1 MQNLPEKIALIGVP
15 WDKKGSYLQGPALAP
30 NRIREALHC
39 GSANYWTE
47 LNVNPIEN
55 ELFEDWG
62 DLNLKQYFDIEKQLA
77 AILNKNVRTLA
88 LGGDHSISYPIIKAQ
103 YQFRGDFDIL
113 QIDAHGDLYDNF
125 EGDKFSHACPFARI
139 MENKLAKRLIQ
150 VGIRAINPH
159 QRTQMERFEVETIE
173 MIHFDNGKR
182 PSFDKPIYISLDL
195 DGIDPA
201 YAPGVSHHEPGGL
214 TSREVLR
221 LIQSI
226 DVPIIGADIVEYN
239 PHKDVSDMTAMLAA
253 KLLKE
258 LAGKMISND
267 KRAASI

>member
-1 MQNLPEKIALIGVP
+1 MPKKIALIGVP

-47 LNVNPIEN
+47 LNINPIEN
-55 ELFEDWG
+55 EHFDDWG
-62 DLNLKQYFDIEKQLA
+62 DLSLKEYFDIEKQFAL
-77 AILNKNVRTLA
+77 ILNKNVRTLS
-88 LGGDHSISYPIIKAQ
+88 LGGDHSIAYPIIKAH
-103 YQFRGDFDIL
+103 YQFGGEFDIL
-113 QIDAHGDLYDNF
+113 QIDAHGDLYDEF

-139 MENKLAKRLIQ
+139 MENKMAKRLIQ
-150 VGIRAINPH
+150 VGIRTINPY
-159 QRTQMERFEVETIE
+159 QREQMQRFGVETIE
-173 MIHFDNGKR
+173 MHQFDAGVR
-182 PSFDKPIYISLDL
+182 PQFDKPLYISLDL

-201 YAPGVSHHEPGGL
+201 FAPGVSHHEPGGL

-221 LIQSI
+221 MIQSI
-226 DVPIIGADIVEYN
+226 EVPIIGADIVEYN

-258 LAGKMISND
+258 IAGKMLTNSL
-267 KRAASI
+267 S

>member
-1 MQNLPEKIALIGVP
+1 MLPEKIALIGVP
-15 WDKKGSYLQGPALAP
+15 WDQKGSYLRGPALAP

-47 LNVNPIEN
+47 LNVNPIESEN
-55 ELFEDWG
+55 FEDWG
-62 DLNLKQYFDIEKQLA
+62 DLTINKYTDIEKNFAL
-77 AILNKNVRTLA
+77 ILNKGVRTLS
-88 LGGDHSISYPIIKAQ
+88 LGGDHSIAYPIIKAHA
-103 YQFRGDFDIL
+103 QFRGEFDIL

-125 EGDKFSHACPFARI
+125 EGDKFSHACPFARV
-139 MENKLAKRLIQ
+139 MEQKLASRLIQ

-159 QRTQMERFEVETIE
+159 QREQMEKFGVETIE
-173 MIHFDNGKR
+173 MHQFDAGQR
-182 PSFDKPIYISLDL
+182 PKYDKPIYISLDL
-195 DGIDPA
+195 DGLDPA

-214 TSREVLR
+214 TTREVLR
-221 LIQSI
+221 MIQSI

-258 LAGKMISND
+258 IAGKMMG
-267 KRAASI
+267 KLEM

>member
-1 MQNLPEKIALIGVP
+1 MLPKKIVLIGVP
-15 WDKKGSYLQGPALAP
+15 WDKKSSFLQGAALAP
-30 NRIREALHC
+30 NRIRAALHS

-47 LNVNPIEN
+47 LNINPIEHPQ
-55 ELFEDWG
+55 FEDWG
-62 DLNLKQYFDIEKQLA
+62 DIDIQEYFDIEKQFAL
-77 AILNKNVRTLA
+77 ILNKNVRTLS
-88 LGGDHSISYPIIKAQ
+88 LGGDHSITYPIIKAHF
-103 YQFRGDFDIL
+103 QFRGEFDIL

-139 MENKLAKRLIQ
+139 MEDKLACRLMQ

-159 QRTQMERFEVETIE
+159 QREQVKEFGVETIE
-173 MIHFDNGKR
+173 MHQFEEGKR
-182 PSFDKPIYISLDL
+182 PVFDKPVYISLDL

-201 YAPGVSHHEPGGL
+201 FAPGVGHHEPGGL

-226 DVPIIGADIVEYN
+226 DVPIVGADIVEYN
-239 PHKDVSDMTAMLAA
+239 PHRDVSDMTAMLAA

-258 LAGKMISND
+258 IAGKMI
-267 KRAASI
+267 